1 MNFCIYLLFRF
12 GEGLFRVIICIFLVS
27 EGSGCVDI
35 SRRILGVRVFS
46 GEVLYF

>member
-1 MNFCIYLLFRF
+1 MNFCIYLLFR
-12 GEGLFRVIICIFLVS
+12 VIICIFVVS
-27 EGSGCVDI
+27 EGFGCRVDI